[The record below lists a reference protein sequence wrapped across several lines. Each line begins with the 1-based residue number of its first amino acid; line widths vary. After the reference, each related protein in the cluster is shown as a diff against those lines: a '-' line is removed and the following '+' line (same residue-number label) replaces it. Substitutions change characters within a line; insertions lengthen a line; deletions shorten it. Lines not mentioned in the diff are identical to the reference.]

1 MYRVEEG
8 GWSWSGLCSGHHGHG
23 MDGHWNASDLGRVS
37 QNLKS
42 TQPVARIYESK
53 ELRANILN

>member
-1 MYRVEEG
+1 MVLVRIVLWTPWPWY
-8 GWSWSGLCSGHHGHG
+8 
-23 MDGHWNASDLGRVS
+23 GHWNVSIASDLGRVS

-42 TQPVARIYESK
+42 TQPVARICESK